1 MSKVGPQPT
10 VRRLLTVLCLIVTG
24 AFMLGAAGC
33 GSTASSDAGPGLP
46 VEPTAAQVV
55 AAALTWIDQDDSTAL
70 GRRFSCFCEKGGET
84 AVLVNGNAIVSG
96 RSLFLEV
103 YGAVS
108 SEEILR
114 APPQFVRVS
123 AADFPDKA
131 SVERFGRGVGFL
143 HQPFVFDPLP
153 VVRVMTVEEL
163 VERSADRSVTVEGA
177 AGINDVWA
185 LFIGSQA
192 VSWGEELGMLPPIIA
207 T

>member
-1 MSKVGPQPT
+1 M
-10 VRRLLTVLCLIVTG
+10 
-24 AFMLGAAGC
+24 
-33 GSTASSDAGPGLP
+33 
-46 VEPTAAQVV
+46 
-55 AAALTWIDQDDSTAL
+55 
-70 GRRFSCFCEKGGET
+70 
-84 AVLVNGNAIVSG
+84 
-96 RSLFLEV
+96 
-103 YGAVS
+103 S